1 MLMTEKNTP
10 AYRALLELT
19 DVAHGSHRANNAWLY
34 ALTWMAAS
42 RLAMT
47 GHLPGATNINDLI
60 SASAWDV
67 QQDGLIPTEA
77 KDLVWGAGR
86 DSPHESAMRTR
97 ALGIVTQ
104 LIEEYG
110 HHEWNVIDAAWQQ
123 SDTWR
128 ADVNSG
134 IALAPELCE
143 LAFDVLQAPRQSV
156 IWIPFDPSGQ
166 LVMRA
171 VRKGLRV
178 IVAGPG
184 RRRETHLRLLLAIEG
199 QTGLAGSAVV
209 FDVPRGEVKR
219 DLTADFL
226 LATPPFG
233 MKLQVGA
240 GWRQWEGEEPDAA
253 EPNSLYERRGPI
265 SQVQIDRSDSWAIAA
280 FWPRVRQR
288 AVFLASPNV
297 LFAKGQE
304 QRLRE
309 HLLMERRSLAAVA
322 LLPTRQLSGTSLA
335 PVMLLLD
342 RARDQR
348 SIRLVDA
355 TEMTVDT
362 RSSMRYGRVLDYERV
377 APLIS
382 RTAEDEKVACDVS
395 IEAVIRRDF
404 NLMPVRYLRPALS
417 AAGGPRRPLG
427 DLVTVIRAPV
437 VYKDPAATV
446 VQEAGFPEL
455 DRWRAVAG
463 PCVKTTAIQPRKLEH
478 SMLRDGDLLLSIK
491 GTLGK
496 SALVGEVPTV
506 EHFPF
511 GTTRIDGGLV
521 FPEMHKAPVVPSQ
534 SCIALR
540 VRDNSISPTLLFL
553 YLRSDD
559 FKRQIES
566 LRLGAAIAHVT
577 PATLLQE
584 VQVPIPPVE
593 QQQDH
598 IRRWSKLC
606 ELEASIEEAQQR
618 MEEIRQALW
627 APDV

>member
-1 MLMTEKNTP
+1 MTNKNTP
-10 AYRALLELT
+10 AYRALSELM
-19 DVAHGSHRANNAWLY
+19 DLARGSHRANNAWLY
-34 ALTWMAAS
+34 ALTWLAAS
-42 RLAMT
+42 RLAMA
-47 GHLPGATNINDLI
+47 GHLPGATSINDLL
-60 SASAWDV
+60 SASAWDIRE
-67 QQDGLIPTEA
+67 DDLIPPEA
-77 KDLVWGAGR
+77 KELVWGAGR
-86 DSPHESAMRTR
+86 ESPHESAMRTR

-104 LIEEYG
+104 LIEESG
-110 HHEWNVIDAAWQQ
+110 NDEWDIIDAAWQQ
-123 SDTWR
+123 AGTWR
-128 ADVNSG
+128 TDVNSG

-143 LAFDVLQAPRQSV
+143 LAFDVLQPQSQSV
-156 IWIPFDPSGQ
+156 IWIPFDASGQ

-178 IVAGPG
+178 IAAGPG
-184 RRRETHLRLLLAIEG
+184 RRTETHLRLLLAIESQQQLG
-199 QTGLAGSAVV
+199 QSAVV
-209 FDVPRGEVKR
+209 FDVPRGQVKR

-226 LATPPFG
+226 LATPPIG

-240 GWRQWEGEEPDAA
+240 GWRQWEGGEPDAA
-253 EPNSLYERRGPI
+253 DLNSLYQRHGPI
-265 SQVQIDRSDSWAIAA
+265 SQVQIDRSESWAIAA
-280 FWPRVRQR
+280 FWPRVNQR

-309 HLLMERRSLAAVA
+309 HLVMESRSLSAVA
-322 LLPTRQLSGTSLA
+322 LLPTRQLSITSHA
-335 PVMLLLD
+335 PVMLLLE

-362 RSSMRYGRVLDYERV
+362 RSSMRYGRVLAYEHI
-377 APLIS
+377 AALMS
-382 RTAEDEKVACDVS
+382 RTSKDDKVACDASV
-395 IEAVIRRDF
+395 EAVMRRDF
-404 NLMPVRYLRPALS
+404 NLMPGRYLRPDFTAT
-417 AAGGPRRPLG
+417 GGPRRTLG
-427 DLVTVIRAPV
+427 ELVTVIRAPV

-455 DRWRAVAG
+455 DRWRAVVG

-496 SALVGEVPTV
+496 SALVGNVPTV
-506 EHFPF
+506 EHFHV
-511 GTTRIDGGLV
+511 GTTKRDGGLV
-521 FPEMHKAPVVPSQ
+521 FPDTDRAPVVPSQ

-540 VRDNSISPTLLFL
+540 ARDNTISPVLLFL

-566 LRLGAAIAHVT
+566 LRLGATIAHVT

-584 VQVPIPPVE
+584 VQVPILPVE
-593 QQQDH
+593 QQEEY
-598 IRRWSKLC
+598 IRRWSELC
-606 ELEASIEEAQQR
+606 ELEASIEDAQQR
-618 MEEIRQALW
+618 TDEIRAALW
-627 APDV
+627 PTE